1 MRLHRI
7 SWIVSLPFR
16 QPVLLVAS
24 LLFSGILYVANMQA
38 SIYDIQSPKLVIT
51 MAVFILLSPLFHGVV
66 ILLVRGVER
75 GDAISPW
82 RALSQTAAFYPRL
95 VVGEILVNLVVVAG
109 LFLFILPGIYVGL
122 RFIFYKQAI
131 LIDQT
136 AGTAALQTS
145 LRRTPGWRIPLVLI
159 LLLAPFYG
167 LVILI
172 GYLVTQYSLG
182 AFGEGLAAAASALT
196 LVWTN
201 ALLTSLY
208 LEPTMVPHLM
218 KSTKD
223 DPEV

>member
-1 MRLHRI
+1 MRLRRI
-7 SWIVSLPFR
+7 KWIVSLPFR
-16 QPVLLVAS
+16 QPALLVAS

-38 SIYDIQSPKLVIT
+38 SIYDIHSSKWVIT

-75 GDAISPW
+75 GEAISPW

-208 LEPTMVPHLM
+208 LEPTTIP
-218 KSTKD
+218 SF
-223 DPEV
+223 EGI

>member
-1 MRLHRI
+1 M
-7 SWIVSLPFR
+7 
-16 QPVLLVAS
+16 
-24 LLFSGILYVANMQA
+24 ANMQA
-38 SIYDIQSPKLVIT
+38 SIYDIHSSKWVIT

-66 ILLVRGVER
+66 ILLVRGAAR
-75 GDAISPW
+75 GEAISPW

-109 LFLFILPGIYVGL
+109 LFLFVLPGIYVGL

-136 AGTAALQTS
+136 TGTAAVQTS
-145 LRRTPGWRIPLVLI
+145 FRRTPGWRLPLVLI

-167 LVILI
+167 FVVLI
-172 GYLVTQYSLG
+172 GYLVAQYSLG
-182 AFGEGLAAAASALT
+182 AFGEGLAVVASALT

-208 LEPTMVPHLM
+208 VEPTTIPSI
-218 KSTKD
+218 KGI
-223 DPEV
+223 